1 MSWETWHFAFS
12 VTVPNLLMLLLG
24 VLLRR
29 LRLIDDAFCDSATR
43 LVFSLSLPC
52 LLFFSLAAHPPSP
65 GEHLAFALYGGLATL
80 VSFLLLEAVASRLVK
95 NPRERGIFVQGGFR
109 ANTAIVG
116 LAYCASA
123 YGNPGVAIASLYMA
137 ITVIL
142 FNVLSVITLAVVRPQ
157 ARQRKPENIT
167 RRGHQP
173 AGRRHCVRAGLF
185 CHGAPCAVCP
195 AHHREFPVRSGPAA
209 GLTVCRCQYR
219 LTGNAERIRRGRLC
233 LYRQTDCYSGINH
246 PGGMGTGISGDDAGR
261 TVPAHLHTH
270 RCGQLCHDTG
280 HGRKRHT
287 GGQHNCADH
296 RGFFFYHGAGALFL
310 TGWRTDLTVSP
321 AENTRFGSL
330 YCQPAISTASTSIH
344 VPAVSRAAGI
354 ISPSLQKWNAKK
366 PVTTAGRYTIA
377 ESNLLHML
385 TTFILFSDFTTCER

>member
-52 LLFFSLAAHPPSP
+52 LLFFSLAAHPLSP

-142 FNVLSVITLAVVRPQ
+142 FNVLSVITLTRTLSSDHRPGSGSRKILRGVVTNPLV
-157 ARQRKPENIT
+157 
-167 RRGHQP
+167 
-173 AGRRHCVRAGLF
+173 AGIVSGLVYSAT
-185 CHGAPCAVCP
+185 GL
-195 AHHREFPVRSGPAA
+195 PVPSV
-209 GLTVCRCQYR
+209 LHT
-219 LTGNAERIRRGRLC
+219 TGNFLSGLALPLALLC
-233 LYRQTDCYSGINH
+233 
-246 PGGMGTGISGDDAGR
+246 
-261 TVPAHLHTH
+261 
-270 RCGQLCHDTG
+270 
-280 HGRKRHT
+280 
-287 GGQHNCADH
+287 
-296 RGFFFYHGAGALFL
+296 AGASIDWRAMLNASGVAGYACIARLIVIPGLITLGGWGLGFQGMTLGVLFL
-310 TGWRTDLTVSP
+310 LTSTPTAAASYVM
-321 AENTRFGSL
+321 TRAMGGNATL
-330 YCQPAISTASTSIH
+330 
-344 VPAVSRAAGI
+344 AANI
-354 ISPSLQKWNAKK
+354 IAL
-366 PVTTAGRYTIA
+366 TTAG
-377 ESNLLHML
+377 S
-385 TTFILFSDFTTCER
+385 FFTTALGLYFLRAGGLI

>member
-52 LLFFSLAAHPPSP
+52 LLFFSIAAHPPSP
-65 GEHLAFALYGGLATL
+65 GEHLTFALYGGLATL

-142 FNVLSVITLAVVRPQ
+142 FNVLSVITLTRTLSSDHRPGSGSRKILRGVVTNPLV
-157 ARQRKPENIT
+157 
-167 RRGHQP
+167 
-173 AGRRHCVRAGLF
+173 AGIVSGLVYSAT
-185 CHGAPCAVCP
+185 GL
-195 AHHREFPVRSGPAA
+195 PVPSV
-209 GLTVCRCQYR
+209 LHV
-219 LTGNAERIRRGRLC
+219 TGNFLSGLALPLALLC
-233 LYRQTDCYSGINH
+233 
-246 PGGMGTGISGDDAGR
+246 
-261 TVPAHLHTH
+261 
-270 RCGQLCHDTG
+270 
-280 HGRKRHT
+280 
-287 GGQHNCADH
+287 
-296 RGFFFYHGAGALFL
+296 AGASIDWRAMLNASGVAGYACIARLIVIPGLITLGGWGLGFQGMTLGVLFL
-310 TGWRTDLTVSP
+310 LTSTPTAAASYVMTR
-321 AENTRFGSL
+321 AMGGNTTL
-330 YCQPAISTASTSIH
+330 
-344 VPAVSRAAGI
+344 AANI
-354 ISPSLQKWNAKK
+354 IAL
-366 PVTTAGRYTIA
+366 TTAG
-377 ESNLLHML
+377 S
-385 TTFILFSDFTTCER
+385 FFTTALGLYFLRAGGLI